1 MAIGVRHG
9 VAALVGTFI
18 LATGAGAAGVFGGG
32 DSGPGHTTIAFRPDS
47 AKAATTTEKKK
58 PVAKKA
64 FTTEASK
71 GESGRII
78 LSGLAQGVKPG
89 SRITVQRKQ
98 GSGWTDFPAGTTVE
112 KDGSY
117 ELWIQTSR
125 SGAFRMKDEQS
136 GATSEPVDVKV

>member
-1 MAIGVRHG
+1 MALGVRHG
-9 VAALVGTFI
+9 VAALVGVFI
-18 LATGAGAAGVFGGG
+18 VATGAGAAGVFGGD
-32 DSGPGHTTIAFRPDS
+32 DSGPRGTAIGFRPGS
-47 AKAATTTEKKK
+47 TEPTPGAAKKK
-58 PVAKKA
+58 PAAKRA

-117 ELWIQTSR
+117 ELWIQTNR

-136 GATSEPVDVKV
+136 GATSEPVTVKV

>member
-1 MAIGVRHG
+1 MAFGLRHG
-9 VAALVGTFI
+9 VAALAGTFI
-18 LATGAGAAGVFGGG
+18 IATVAGAAGAFGGD
-32 DSGPGHTTIAFRPDS
+32 DSGPNGTAIQFRPDS
-47 AKAATTTEKKK
+47 ANAAPTTDKKK
-58 PVAKKA
+58 SAPKKA

-117 ELWIQTSR
+117 ELWIMTQR

-136 GATSEPVDVKV
+136 GATSEPVTVKV